1 MQPPSLRKV
10 GQERL
15 LVFDLEN
22 RPLAYWYDG
31 ETTSEITAFGWKWSD
46 ERRVHTM
53 LLAARR
59 ARVRLDTGSSMDDRM
74 AYVTLRTRSR
84 KPGSCTA
91 TTSAVTTSPCS
102 TPAFYGANCRR

>member
-53 LLAARR
+53 LLQPDGRFDSTRAA
-59 ARVRLDTGSSMDDRM
+59 DMDDRM
-74 AYVTLRTRSR
+74 AYVCLRTRSR